1 MTYLVQLLLPTHHND
16 GTVVSAAEFAAVRL
30 ELTDRFGGVT
40 AYTRTPATGLWK
52 NPEDDVEHDQV
63 IMVEVVVEVFDRDW
77 WAEYRARL
85 EHRFG
90 QDELHVRALPM
101 EQI

>member
-1 MTYLVQLLLPTHHND
+1 MHLVQLLLPTHHKD
-16 GTVVSAAEFAAVRL
+16 GTPVPAAEFAAVRL
-30 ELTDRFGGVT
+30 EFTDRFGGVT
-40 AYTRTPATGLWK
+40 AYSRAPATGLWK
-52 NPEDDVEHDQV
+52 RAEDDVEQDQV

-77 WAEYRARL
+77 WAEYRATL

-90 QDELHVRALPM
+90 QEKIHVRALAM